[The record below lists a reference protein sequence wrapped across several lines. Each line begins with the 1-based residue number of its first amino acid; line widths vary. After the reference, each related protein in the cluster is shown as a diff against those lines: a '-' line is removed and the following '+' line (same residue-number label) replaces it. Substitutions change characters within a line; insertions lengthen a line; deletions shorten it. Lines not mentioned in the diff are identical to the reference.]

1 MVGEGLGRNFLG
13 KPINISF
20 SVASVIMDN
29 ISESWDV
36 SLSISIDLSRK
47 ITGTQVPILENL
59 PFSTLLSMG
68 GMT

>member
-20 SVASVIMDN
+20 SVASVIMD